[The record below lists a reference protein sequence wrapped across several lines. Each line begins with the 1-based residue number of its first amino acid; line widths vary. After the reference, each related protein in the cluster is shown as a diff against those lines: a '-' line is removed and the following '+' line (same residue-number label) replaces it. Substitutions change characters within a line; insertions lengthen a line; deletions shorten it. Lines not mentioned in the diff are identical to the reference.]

1 MIRTG
6 TGVITKKHRSEND
19 KKKFR
24 DKRAERSAQFC
35 TGERTAS
42 LGAGG
47 GVMEK
52 TKPPVPDA
60 VVTRFIRDIV
70 LFDGWTVI
78 GYDSGTIMDAV
89 GIRRTACTFGMPYL
103 LQH

>member
-1 MIRTG
+1 
-6 TGVITKKHRSEND
+6 
-19 KKKFR
+19 
-24 DKRAERSAQFC
+24 
-35 TGERTAS
+35 
-42 LGAGG
+42 
-47 GVMEK
+47 MEK

-78 GYDSGTIMDAV
+78 SYDSGTIMDAV